1 MGSFLLKEEE
11 IEDEEP
17 KKATSIESFIHLEQ
31 NPVRVSNVKVIVIS
45 TAAVVALLISAFI
58 IFRSAPAPQPI
69 VIIPEDTNVK
79 ERIVENRE
87 KHEDKKIYT
96 YLQTIDNERIA
107 ASSFDR
113 KTAPSAGDDSI
124 DEIDTE
130 FDKLDNSGRVQADPD
145 GALATDNAKTN
156 VLNTKAEDPRNADDS
171 LIVAGK
177 NDLTKQEQSSLEKI
191 DDLIKSL
198 VDRSAETTKFS
209 DGNNKG
215 SDVQT
220 QPEARPEVRS
230 ETLTKAQYVTQP
242 EAQMGVPQVNRAN
255 SVPVSNVR
263 PATQMFDNA
272 KLEQFIERSGGAY
285 RINLGTFET
294 HSDAMKSITKL
305 HNDKTA
311 GEYMKKIPYYII
323 AVDDEIGVVSY
334 KVLLGGFKL
343 KEQAIELARAILT
356 LFSNASHL

>member
-31 NPVRVSNVKVIVIS
+31 NPIRVSNVKVIVIS
-45 TAAVVALLISAFI
+45 TAAVVALVISAFI

-107 ASSFDR
+107 ASSLER
-113 KTAPSAGDDSI
+113 KAPHDINEDSV

-130 FDKLDNSGRVQADPD
+130 FDKLDNRGPVKAELGS
-145 GALATDNAKTN
+145 ALATDVAKTN
-156 VLNTKAEDPRNADDS
+156 AVNTKADTSSIPES
-171 LIVAGK
+171 GLIVSEK
-177 NDLTKQEQSSLEKI
+177 NDLTKQEKSSLEKI

-198 VDRSAETTKFS
+198 VDRSTEITKVS
-209 DGNNKG
+209 DGSNKE
-215 SDVQT
+215 SYVESQ
-220 QPEARPEVRS
+220 QERRPEVRS
-230 ETLTKAQYVTQP
+230 EVQP
-242 EAQMGVPQVNRAN
+242 QVRVPQPVAQEARQEFTARTVDTQVNNER
-255 SVPVSNVR
+255 PVA
-263 PATQMFDNA
+263 PTFDNA
-272 KLEQFIERSGGAY
+272 RLEQFVEKSGGAY

-294 HSDAMKSITKL
+294 HSDAMKTVTKL

-343 KEQAIELARAILT
+343 KGQAIELAKAILT